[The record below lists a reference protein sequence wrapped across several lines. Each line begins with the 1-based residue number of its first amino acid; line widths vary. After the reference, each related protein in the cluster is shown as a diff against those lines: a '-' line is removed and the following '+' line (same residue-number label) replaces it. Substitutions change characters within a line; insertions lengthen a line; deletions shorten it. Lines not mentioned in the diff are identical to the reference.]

1 MTTDPVDR
9 ILDAIVD
16 RVLERLADR
25 IEQTHPT
32 LHHEPHG

>member
-1 MTTDPVDR
+1 MNTDPVDR
-9 ILDAIVD
+9 VLEAIVD

-32 LHHEPHG
+32 LHQEPHG